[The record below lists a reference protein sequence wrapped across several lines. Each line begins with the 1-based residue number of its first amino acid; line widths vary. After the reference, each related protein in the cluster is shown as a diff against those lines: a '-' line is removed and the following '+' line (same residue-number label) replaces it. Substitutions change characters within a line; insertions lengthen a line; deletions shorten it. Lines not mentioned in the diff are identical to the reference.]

1 MTIDQVRAVCLGFP
15 HVTED
20 VKWDRNLVFCVAKKM
35 FAVVDLEPDET
46 WLAFKCTPEEF
57 AELTERPG
65 CRPAPYL
72 ARAHWVALESRQA
85 MPAREIELRLR
96 EAYELVVAKLP
107 KKLQRELAS

>member
-1 MTIDQVRAVCLGFP
+1 MTIDRVRAICSGFP

-20 VKWDRNLVFCVAKKM
+20 VKWEHALVFSIGKKM

-72 ARAHWVALESRQA
+72 ARAHWVALESRRA
-85 MPAREIELRLR
+85 MPASEIERRLR
-96 EAYELVVAKLP
+96 EAYDLVLAKLP
-107 KKLQRELAS
+107 KKLQRELGA